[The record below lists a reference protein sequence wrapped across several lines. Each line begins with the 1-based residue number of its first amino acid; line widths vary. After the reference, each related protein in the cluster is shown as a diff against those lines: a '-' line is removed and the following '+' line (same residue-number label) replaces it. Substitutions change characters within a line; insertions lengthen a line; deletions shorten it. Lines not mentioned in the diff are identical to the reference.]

1 MAIDLVGALRRI
13 LVNTHILVA
22 GRTQPLEVSVTSAAN
37 VGDVTIAT
45 VTGQPCI
52 IDAVIIHADTAQ
64 TVDLTSCAVYAG
76 AAKVLTLIGPG
87 IAAQAN
93 LNAIDAQVSETGLG
107 IRLAVGKT
115 LVMTLIGTGGTA
127 VDLTVTILL
136 RASVDGGYLV

>member
-1 MAIDLVGALRRI
+1 MIDPIGALRRI

-37 VGDVTIAT
+37 VGDVIIAT

-52 IDAVIIHADTAQ
+52 LDTVIIHADTAQ
-64 TVDLTSCAVYAG
+64 TVDLTSCAIYAG
-76 AAKVLTLIGPG
+76 ATKVLTLIGPA

-93 LNAIDAQVSETGLG
+93 LNAIDKQVSETGLG

-115 LVMTLIGTGGTA
+115 LVMTLIGTDTTA
-127 VDLTVTILL
+127 VDLTVTIIYK
-136 RASVDGGYLV
+136 ASADGGYLA